1 MKLTISIED
10 AREVERRRL
19 LGIDDSDAP
28 TREDLAAAL
37 EEVSVLLL
45 FSSPIL
51 ISFLFRVIQ
60 GSFIPISIHFRISY
74 AFANWLCDL
83 GCIFSF

>member
-51 ISFLFRVIQ
+51 MSLFF
-60 GSFIPISIHFRISY
+60 G
-74 AFANWLCDL
+74 
-83 GCIFSF
+83 